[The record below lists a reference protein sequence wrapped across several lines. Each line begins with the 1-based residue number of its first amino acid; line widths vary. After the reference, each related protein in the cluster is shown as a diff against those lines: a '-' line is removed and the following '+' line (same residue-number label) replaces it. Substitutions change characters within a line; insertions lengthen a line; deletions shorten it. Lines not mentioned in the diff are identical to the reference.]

1 MKMHPQH
8 ICRSLA
14 VEYGE
19 AEERG
24 MEGWRGVGVCD
35 IKKGKKLNSAAITT
49 SNQKGFDPSD
59 MRPSASSTKTASKN
73 WHKKKQTNSKLKY

>member
-19 AEERG
+19 AEESG
-24 MEGWRGVGVCD
+24 MVGWRGVRVCD
-35 IKKGKKLNSAAITT
+35 IRKKKLNSAAITT

-59 MRPSASSTKTASKN
+59 MRPSASSTRRASRN
-73 WHKKKQTNSKLKY
+73 WC